1 MFDFLDFC
9 SDFTGAYLG
18 GEGMN
23 SEAWYAIAKTVKY
36 AAVATI
42 TVTAIMT
49 TDSQAYRFFFFFL
62 SLLFL

>member
-1 MFDFLDFC
+1 
-9 SDFTGAYLG
+9 
-18 GEGMN
+18 MN
-23 SEAWYAIAKTVKY
+23 GKAWYAIAKTVKY

-49 TDSQAYRFFFFFL
+49 TNSQADRFFFFFL

>member
-1 MFDFLDFC
+1 
-9 SDFTGAYLG
+9 
-18 GEGMN
+18 MN
-23 SEAWYAIAKTVKY
+23 GKAWYAIAKTVKY

-49 TDSQAYRFFFFFL
+49 ANSQADRFFFFFL